1 MIISD
6 IKDARDGD
14 WITFDWRSYTDDGE
28 DDVWEPG
35 HNGPV
40 RIDIRGDYMVADTW
54 VAKAG
59 GVPAPGVRVT
69 HIERP
74 DVPLPTEPMSLITDV
89 DLGGGA
95 IYPLAIRD
103 IAEHSYWCVHGD
115 NGAIQMYV
123 DDDAIVSFTLAKVV
137 PA

>member
-1 MIISD
+1 MIIDD

-14 WITFDWRSYTDDGE
+14 WITYDWRRDTLDGS
-28 DDVWEPG
+28 VWEEG
-35 HNGPV
+35 HNGHLH
-40 RIDIRGDYMVADTW
+40 ITERGDYMHADTW

-59 GVPAPGVRVT
+59 GDPAPGVRVT

-74 DVPLPTEPMSLITDV
+74 DAPLPTEPMSLITDV

-103 IAEHSYWCVHGD
+103 AAEHSYWCVHGD
-115 NGAIQMYV
+115 NGAIQTYV